1 MQPNLADKE
10 EQVHMEAGYL
20 DTSWQ
25 SIYVLIFF
33 REKQEVTVGVSRMDG
48 EKLSWE
54 SILSARSAN

>member
-1 MQPNLADKE
+1 MQHNLADKE
-10 EQVHMEAGYL
+10 EQVHMEAVYL

-33 REKQEVTVGVSRMDG
+33 REKQELTVGVSRMDG